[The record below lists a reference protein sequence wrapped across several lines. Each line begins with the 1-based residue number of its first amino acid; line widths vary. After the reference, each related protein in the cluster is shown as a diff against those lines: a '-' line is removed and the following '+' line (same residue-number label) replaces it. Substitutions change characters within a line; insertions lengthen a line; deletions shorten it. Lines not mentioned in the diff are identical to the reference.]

1 MSEGDELG
9 DGSAQSG
16 KKKAKN
22 LHLMP
27 EDFKPYDYTQRAFT
41 DLPAQG
47 AKRAYY
53 DPNKPES
60 VSKKKKVHI
69 QHTPVHRL
77 PLSYVW

>member
-41 DLPAQG
+41 DLPAPG

-69 QHTPVHRL
+69 RHTPVHRL
-77 PLSYVW
+77 PLSYMW